1 MHHPTISTLT
11 RALLSLAALSGA
23 AAAQSTVHVSIDWQ
37 SITVGAPDSA
47 FGFPITEGDIL
58 VPTAPAIGLGPL
70 PTPSIAYTAGFA
82 PAPGLG
88 LFGHAGCAGHPGS
101 TPCIVEVDALSFGQ
115 DFAPQPGVPLKHAV
129 RFSTDEYARGIPGM
143 PFPPTVWSESGVGDI
158 CADVLVDVGIGAAP
172 TPPFA
177 AVMPG
182 STAFLDGN
190 GLASLTPALYPGF
203 GLIEPRPPTPVLPKL
218 GDNLDA
224 LEMDPGSATG
234 GPPALGFFFSLDAAW
249 PDPFTGFPNTGSAAA
264 HGFPPGAVLRTAV
277 PGGAPVMYATPP
289 MLGLDLIGG
298 PQSDDLD
305 AIALHE
311 NGAPGYQPST
321 TPYDWAFAGGSDML
335 LFSVRRGSAVI
346 GAPDSLFGI
355 PISEGDILTTPIP
368 TALGGVSPFPAIFIA
383 AENLGLATLR
393 SGFPGNINDE
403 LDALDLDP
411 KPLFDCDGN
420 GVEDALDIAMG
431 GAADLN
437 GNGIPDVC
445 ETPLVVYN
453 CFCPAPLGPCG
464 NHDASAGC
472 RNSTGSGALLTASGT
487 TSVGADN
494 LVMTTS
500 QMPTFTLG
508 LMLQGPS
515 LVAPL
520 PFFDG
525 RRCVSGNLLRW
536 PLKNSGATGSFSY
549 GPGMAAFAVAN
560 HPVAF
565 WLTAGSTWHFQ
576 TWYRDTLGPC
586 GTGANVSNS
595 GSVTFTP

>member
-1 MHHPTISTLT
+1 MQHPKISSLT
-11 RALLSLAALSGA
+11 RTLASLAALSGA
-23 AAAQSTVHVSIDWQ
+23 AAAQSTVHFSVDWQ
-37 SITVGAPDSA
+37 SVTVSAPDSA

-88 LFGHAGCAGHPGS
+88 LFGHAGCAGHAGS

-115 DFAPQPGVPLKHAV
+115 DWEPMPGVVLKHAV
-129 RFSTDEYARGIPGM
+129 RFSVDEYARGIPGM
-143 PFPPTVWSESGVGDI
+143 PFPPTVWSESAVGDI
-158 CADVLVDVGIGAAP
+158 CADVLVDAGIGAAP

-177 AVMPG
+177 AATPG
-182 STAFLDGN
+182 SVAFLDGN
-190 GLASLTPALYPGF
+190 GMASLTPALYPGL
-203 GLIEPRPPTPVLPKL
+203 GLIEPRPPVPVLPKP

-234 GPPALGFFFSLDAAW
+234 GPPVLGFFFSLDAPW
-249 PDPFTGFPNTGSAAA
+249 VDPLTGIPHSGSAAA
-264 HGFPPGAVLRTAV
+264 HGFPAAAVLRTPV
-277 PGGAPVMYATPP
+277 PGGVPAVYAAPPL
-289 MLGLDLIGG
+289 LGLNVIGG
-298 PQSDDLD
+298 PQADDLD
-305 AIALHE
+305 ALVLAE
-311 NGAPGYQPST
+311 NGVAGFQPSQ
-321 TPYDWAFAGGSDML
+321 TPYDWAFAGGTDML

-393 SGFPGNINDE
+393 SGTAGNFNDE

-411 KPLFDCDGN
+411 KPLIDCDGN
-420 GVEDALDIAMG
+420 GVEDALDIAT
-431 GAADLN
+431 GAAPDLN
-437 GNGIPDVC
+437 NNGIPDGC
-445 ETPLVVYN
+445 EGSISYN

-464 NHDASAGC
+464 NHDPFAGC
-472 RNSTGSGALLTASGT
+472 QNSTGQGALMTAAGS
-487 TSVGADN
+487 TSVGVDN
-494 LVMTTS
+494 LVLTTS

-508 LMLQGPS
+508 LMLQGPG
-515 LVAPL
+515 LGAPV

-525 RRCVSGNLLRW
+525 RRCVTGPLVRW
-536 PLKNSGATGSFSY
+536 PIKNSGATGSFSY
-549 GPGMAAFAVAN
+549 GPGMAAFAAGN
-560 HPVAF
+560 FPAAF

-576 TWYRDTLGPC
+576 TWYRDTAGPC
-586 GTGANVSNS
+586 ATGANVSNS
-595 GSVTFTP
+595 TSVTFTP

>member
-1 MHHPTISTLT
+1 MQTTTISSLS

-23 AAAQSTVHVSIDWQ
+23 AAAQSTVHFSVDWQ
-37 SITVGAPDSA
+37 SITVGGPDSA
-47 FGFPITEGDIL
+47 FAFPITEGDIL
-58 VPTAPAIGLGPL
+58 RPTAPAIGLGPL
-70 PTPSIAYTAGFA
+70 PTPSIAYSAGVI
-82 PAPGLG
+82 PAVGLG
-88 LFGHAGCAGHPGS
+88 LAGHPGCAGHPGS

-115 DFAPQPGVPLKHAV
+115 DWEPMPGVPLMHSV
-129 RFSTDEYARGIPGM
+129 RFSVDEHARGIPGM
-143 PFPPTVWSESGVGDI
+143 PFPPTIWTENFVGDI
-158 CADVLVDVGIGAAP
+158 AADVLVDAGIGAAP
-172 TPPFA
+172 TPPFGA
-177 AVMPG
+177 ATPG
-182 STAFLDGN
+182 SVAFLDGN
-190 GLASLTPALYPGF
+190 GLASLSPAQYPGI
-203 GLIEPRPPTPVLPKL
+203 GLIEPRPPTLVLPKL

-234 GPPALGFFFSLDAAW
+234 GPPAFGFFYSLDAAW
-249 PDPFTGFPNTGSAAA
+249 ADPMSGIPHSGSAAA
-264 HGFPPGAVLRTAV
+264 HGFPPAAVLRTGV
-277 PGGAPVMYATPP
+277 PGGIPALYATPP
-289 MLGLDLIGG
+289 MLGLDLAGG
-298 PQSDDLD
+298 PLSDDLD
-305 AIALHE
+305 ALVLSE
-311 NGAPGYQPST
+311 NGFPGFQPSQV
-321 TPYDWAFAGGSDML
+321 PYDWAFGGNVDML

-383 AENLGLATLR
+383 AENLGLATQR
-393 SGFPGNINDE
+393 SGTAGPFNDD

-411 KPLFDCDGN
+411 KPLIDCDGN
-420 GVEDALDIAMG
+420 GIEDALDIAIG
-431 GAADLN
+431 GAPDTN

-445 ETPLVVYN
+445 EPPLITYN

-464 NHDASAGC
+464 NNDASAGC
-472 RNSTGSGALLTASGT
+472 RNSTGSGALLTGTGT

-494 LVMTTS
+494 LVLTTT
-500 QMPTFTLG
+500 QMPAFTLG

-536 PLKNSGATGSFSY
+536 PIQNSGITGSFSY

-560 HPVAF
+560 HPPAF

-576 TWYRDTLGPC
+576 TWYRDTAGPC

-595 GSVTFTP
+595 ASVTFTP

>member
-1 MHHPTISTLT
+1 MQSSTISSLS
-11 RALLSLAALSGA
+11 RALVSLAALSGA
-23 AAAQSTVHVSIDWQ
+23 AAAQSTVHFSVDWQ
-37 SITVGAPDSA
+37 SVSVGTPDSA

-70 PTPSIAYTAGFA
+70 PGPSIAWSAGFA
-82 PAPGLG
+82 PVPGLG
-88 LFGHAGCAGHPGS
+88 LFGHPGCVGHAGS
-101 TPCIVEVDALSFGQ
+101 TPCIVEVDALSFAQ
-115 DFAPQPGVPLKHAV
+115 DWEPMPGVVLKNAV

-143 PFPPTVWSESGVGDI
+143 PFPPTIWTEGPVGDL
-158 CADVLVDVGIGAAP
+158 CADVLVDTGIGAAP

-177 AVMPG
+177 ATLPG
-182 STAFLDGN
+182 SVAFLDGN
-190 GLASLTPALYPGF
+190 GMVSLSPALYPGL
-203 GLIEPRPPTPVLPKL
+203 GLVEPRPPTPVLPKI

-234 GPPALGFFFSLDAAW
+234 GPPVLGFFFSLDAAW
-249 PDPFTGFPNTGSAAA
+249 PDPMTGFPNTGSALA
-264 HGFPPGAVLRTAV
+264 HGFPPGAVLRTPV
-277 PGGAPVMYATPP
+277 PGGAPVMYAVPGL
-289 MLGLDLIGG
+289 LGLDLIGG
-298 PQSDDLD
+298 PMSDDLD
-305 AIALHE
+305 ALVLAE
-311 NGAPGYQPST
+311 NGAAGYQPSL
-321 TPYDWAFAGGSDML
+321 TPYDWAFAGGTDML

-393 SGFPGNINDE
+393 SGTGGNFNDE

-411 KPLFDCDGN
+411 KPLIDCDGN

-431 GAADLN
+431 GAADAN
-437 GNGIPDVC
+437 GNGIPDSC
-445 ETPLVVYN
+445 EGSITYA

-464 NHDASAGC
+464 NNDASAGC
-472 RNSTGSGALLTASGT
+472 RNSTGSGALLTATGS
-487 TSVGADN
+487 TSVGVDN
-494 LVMTTS
+494 LVLTTS

-508 LMLQGPS
+508 LMLQAPS
-515 LVAPL
+515 LGAPI

-525 RRCVSGNLLRW
+525 RRCVTGSLLRW

-560 HPVAF
+560 HPPAF

-586 GTGANVSNS
+586 ATGANVSNS
-595 GSVTFTP
+595 ASVTFTP